1 MRLSG
6 RLAACWLAIALG
18 LASAGCCPTTAG
30 PTAPAASY
38 SATLA
43 PGEFQFYDA
52 DTPSTTTQIDL
63 DVTLSSTTIP
73 LRIRQIDPTC
83 LPAAGDSCQN
93 FSDSTLPPRPDGV
106 LRFGNGLQVHGS
118 RTRIVL
124 QNMSGTETLTYRV
137 TIAPRRAGCT

>member
-1 MRLSG
+1 MRLIG
-6 RLAACWLAIALG
+6 RLAACWLAIAPG

-30 PTAPAASY
+30 PTAPAAAY

-43 PGEFQFYDA
+43 PGELQFYDA
-52 DTPSTTTQIDL
+52 NTPSTTTQIDL
-63 DVTLSSTTIP
+63 DFTLNSTTIP

-93 FSDSTLPPRPDGV
+93 FYDATTPPRPDGV
-106 LRFGNGLQVHGS
+106 LRFGNGLQVHGL

-124 QNMSGTETLTYRV
+124 QNMSATETLTYSV

>member
-1 MRLSG
+1 MRLIG
-6 RLAACWLAIALG
+6 HFAARWLATG
-18 LASAGCCPTTAG
+18 LVLLSAGCCPTTAG

-38 SATLA
+38 SGTLA

-52 DTPSTTTQIDL
+52 DTPSTTTQINL
-63 DVTLSSTTIP
+63 DFTLNSTAIP
-73 LRIRQIDPTC
+73 LRIRRIDPAC
-83 LPAAGDSCQN
+83 LPAEGDSCQN
-93 FSDSTLPPRPDGV
+93 FYDATTPPRPEGV

-124 QNMSGTETLTYRV
+124 QNMSATETLTYSV

>member
-6 RLAACWLAIALG
+6 CLAACWLAIALG
-18 LASAGCCPTTAG
+18 VASAGCCPTTAG

-38 SATLA
+38 SDTLA
-43 PGEFQFYDA
+43 PGEFRFYDA

-63 DVTLSSTTIP
+63 DFSLNSTTIP
-73 LRIRQIDPTC
+73 LRTRQVDPAC
-83 LPAAGDSCQN
+83 LPAVEDTCQN
-93 FSDSTLPPRPDGV
+93 FYDATTPPRPAGV

-124 QNMSGTETLTYRV
+124 QNMSTSETLTYRV